1 MVLFEKLQSL
11 SEREPKISEIVETE
25 EATKQSLILPFFQ
38 ILGYDVFNPLE
49 FCPEYTADHGIKKG
63 EKVDFAILDKDG
75 NPIIFIEAKASSEK
89 LEKHGSQLFRYF
101 GTTTSAK
108 IAILTNGLVYQFFT
122 DLEETNKMDIVPFFE
137 FNILNLKDSD
147 VEYLKKFQ
155 KTDLDIDSIFNTAS
169 ELKYT
174 NLIKQFLSK
183 QLENPD
189 DDFVN
194 YVAGIVYS
202 GRKTQNVIETFR
214 PIIKKTFN
222 QFIREIMSAKF
233 KETLNGPEKELVETT
248 DEQNN
253 NEVENT
259 CNNEKEKNINTTLE
273 ELEGFAI
280 IKSILRENVDINRLY
295 HRDNES
301 YFGILLDDNRRKWIC
316 RLQVES
322 STKYLIVPTDD
333 KKKNKIKI
341 ESINDL
347 YSHRDVLI
355 ESLNRLLEN

>member
-1 MVLFEKLQSL
+1 MILFEKLQTL
-11 SEREPKISEIVETE
+11 SEKAAKLSEIVATE
-25 EATKQSLILPFFQ
+25 EATKQSLILPLFQ

-49 FCPEYTADHGIKKG
+49 FCPEFTADHGIKKG
-63 EKVDFAILDKDG
+63 EKVDFAILNESG
-75 NPIIFIEAKASSEK
+75 EPVIFIEAKTCTEK

-122 DLEETNKMDIVPFFE
+122 DLEETNKMDVIPFFQ
-137 FNILNLKDSD
+137 FDILNLKDSD
-147 VEYLKKFQ
+147 IEYLKQFQ
-155 KTDLDIDSIFNTAS
+155 KNNLDIDSIFDTAS

-174 NLIKQFLSK
+174 NLIKDFLSK

-202 GRKTQNVIETFR
+202 GRKTQSVIETFR
-214 PIIKKTFN
+214 PILKKTFN

-233 KETLNGPEKELVETT
+233 KETLNSPEKDVATEKIS
-248 DEQNN
+248 DESINSDDN
-253 NEVENT
+253 DT
-259 CNNEKEKNINTTLE
+259 LIEKENKVITTLE

-280 IKSILRENVDINRLY
+280 IKSILRDKIDLNRVH

-301 YFGILLDDNRRKWIC
+301 YFSILLDDNRRKWIC

-322 STKYLIVPTDD
+322 ASKYLIVPTDD
-333 KKKNKIKI
+333 KKQNKIKI
-341 ESINDL
+341 DSINDL
-347 YSHRDVLI
+347 FNHRDVLLSVI
-355 ESLNRLLEN
+355 DRLEN